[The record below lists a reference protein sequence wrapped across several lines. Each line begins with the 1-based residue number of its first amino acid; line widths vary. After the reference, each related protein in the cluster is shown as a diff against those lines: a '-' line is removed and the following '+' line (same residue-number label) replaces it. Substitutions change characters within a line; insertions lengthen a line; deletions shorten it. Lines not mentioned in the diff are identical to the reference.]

1 MSNPAFT
8 SVYLEGE
15 RRELRS
21 LYEKMKRLQDRK
33 KPLVENGFY
42 YPQRWLGNL
51 VTRLGGDYHDVYCRG
66 TWSDLKLSKDY
77 LYFFTET
84 VSQPPFRLL
93 KLIENVYPSLSFY
106 FEAEGDDWDC
116 LLTNDAEGKYY
127 PYRYL
132 VDSDMGYEYFVELKE
147 VCQFLSP
154 RITIVGQSE
163 DQLYEA
169 INEWEE
175 NNNDPILYIIIKKVE
190 VLNNDELWD

>member
-106 FEAEGDDWDC
+106 FGAEGDDWDC

-132 VDSDMGYEYFVELKE
+132 VDSDMGYEYFVELEE